1 MTAPVPTLDELRA
14 LSPRTDVEALRG
26 GLVARLQ
33 AGEGSEPLLIHLA
46 ESDPVALAELLM
58 GPRADGRLVPLAL
71 KVAAV
76 LEDALSPP
84 ALYRRLV
91 DLTLRGGW
99 NEAARSVL
107 EHVVFAHDDAPWVIA
122 LALRVEGREAG
133 RTHLLSNPRHPRLGE
148 RCLAYARAGARA
160 GLAGVAATLARPEPI
175 AALAA
180 VGDGE
185 ALEDACVA
193 VLQAHPGAPI
203 VPWLAACWSPDPE
216 PLVRR
221 VALRLDEAT
230 ANRLLALCSRP

>member
-1 MTAPVPTLDELRA
+1 MTAPVPTLDELSA

-46 ESDPVALAELLM
+46 ESIRSPSLSPA

-76 LEDALSPP
+76 PDALSPP

-107 EHVVFAHDDAPWVIA
+107 DHVVFAHEDAPWVIA
-122 LALRVEGREAG
+122 LALRAEGRG
-133 RTHLLSNPRHPRLGE
+133 WTHPPAVNPRHPRLGE
-148 RCLAYARAGARA
+148 RCLARLPPARAPGRGRGDARPPRAHRRPRRTPASRSCRPTLGPPSSPGSRPAGARPRA
-160 GLAGVAATLARPEPI
+160 
-175 AALAA
+175 
-180 VGDGE
+180 
-185 ALEDACVA
+185 
-193 VLQAHPGAPI
+193 PGAP
-203 VPWLAACWSPDPE
+203 
-216 PLVRR
+216 RG
-221 VALRLDEAT
+221 LRLDEAT
-230 ANRLLALCSRP
+230 ANRPRAM